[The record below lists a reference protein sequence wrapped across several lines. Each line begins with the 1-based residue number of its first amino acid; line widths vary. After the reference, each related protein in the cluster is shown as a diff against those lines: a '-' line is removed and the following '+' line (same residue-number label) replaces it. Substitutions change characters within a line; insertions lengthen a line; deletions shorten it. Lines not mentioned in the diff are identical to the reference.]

1 MYNLKQKTE
10 ESYRYREQT
19 GGCQWGEGK
28 VIGEGNEEIQTSGS
42 KISEYRYKMYREVN
56 IVNSYVILMYGD
68 VTRLIVIIL
77 KYIEIWNYYGV
88 NETYIVL

>member
-1 MYNLKQKTE
+1 
-10 ESYRYREQT
+10 
-19 GGCQWGEGK
+19 
-28 VIGEGNEEIQTSGS
+28 
-42 KISEYRYKMYREVN
+42 MYREGN

-68 VTRLIVIIL
+68 VTRLIVIVL

>member
-1 MYNLKQKTE
+1 MGEEGQK
-10 ESYRYREQT
+10 
-19 GGCQWGEGK
+19 
-28 VIGEGNEEIQTSGS
+28 VQTSGS

-68 VTRLIVIIL
+68 VTRLIVIVL